1 MLQVVNVELPGN
13 VVKML
18 DDISPGFD
26 RATVLTAAIEH
37 YTQFLQKE
45 NLREQIKAGA
55 INRAE
60 RDRQLSEEW
69 FSLEEEACHDL
80 IG

>member
-37 YTQFLQKE
+37 YTQFLKKE
-45 NLREQIKAGA
+45 NLSEQIKAGA

-69 FSLEEEACHDL
+69 LLLSTAKSHSKTE
-80 IG
+80 